1 MRFNSVIFSRQYLT
15 DFCEINE
22 KKKTKV
28 SGEKEPALL
37 IFKDISFPSEVV
49 FSRCN
54 LSKTEFLD
62 CIIEKAKFLNCTFL
76 NSSFSLNPFKRDR
89 FYVAGE
95 GEKDKRK
102 SWIIV
107 KFVWAFLL
115 FFLPIIYFF
124 SNFVG
129 VVCVLVILLFFISGR
144 GLYLFYDEKKKNPLG
159 WITKA
164 IKYFCNDKKKEN
176 KNQDNEDQEQ
186 LIRHREDQEQLSRQ
200 MKSSLE
206 ASKSWK
212 QAGDFYID
220 ELELRRRK
228 KKILN
233 YCGLSIYKYYL
244 GYAERFTV
252 ILFWIFAL
260 FFYTT
265 SFNYKKGLD
274 YFKEIRN
281 SPIIDK
287 ECKVKT
293 LKGEKMFTEE
303 CITMLAMETGYSEEC
318 IKATNNSVFILISKC
333 SAVDSIKKS
342 ANLLIFPLTL
352 RTQTKGFETLSD
364 VAFVM
369 LSWPVW
375 LAFFIAIKRRFR
387 F

>member
-1 MRFNSVIFSRQYLT
+1 
-15 DFCEINE
+15 
-22 KKKTKV
+22 
-28 SGEKEPALL
+28 
-37 IFKDISFPSEVV
+37 
-49 FSRCN
+49 
-54 LSKTEFLD
+54 
-62 CIIEKAKFLNCTFL
+62 
-76 NSSFSLNPFKRDR
+76 
-89 FYVAGE
+89 
-95 GEKDKRK
+95 
-102 SWIIV
+102 
-107 KFVWAFLL
+107 
-115 FFLPIIYFF
+115 
-124 SNFVG
+124 
-129 VVCVLVILLFFISGR
+129 
-144 GLYLFYDEKKKNPLG
+144 
-159 WITKA
+159 
-164 IKYFCNDKKKEN
+164 
-176 KNQDNEDQEQ
+176 
-186 LIRHREDQEQLSRQ
+186 

-220 ELELRRRK
+220 ELELRRRRK
-228 KKILN
+228 KFLN

-274 YFKEIRN
+274 DFKEIRN
-281 SPIIDK
+281 FEIIDK

-293 LKGEKMFTEE
+293 LRGEKTFTEE
-303 CITMLAMETGYSEEC
+303 CITKLVKKTGYSEEC
-318 IKATNNSVFILISKC
+318 IKVTNNSVFILISKC

>member
-1 MRFNSVIFSRQYLT
+1 
-15 DFCEINE
+15 
-22 KKKTKV
+22 
-28 SGEKEPALL
+28 
-37 IFKDISFPSEVV
+37 
-49 FSRCN
+49 
-54 LSKTEFLD
+54 
-62 CIIEKAKFLNCTFL
+62 
-76 NSSFSLNPFKRDR
+76 
-89 FYVAGE
+89 
-95 GEKDKRK
+95 
-102 SWIIV
+102 
-107 KFVWAFLL
+107 
-115 FFLPIIYFF
+115 
-124 SNFVG
+124 
-129 VVCVLVILLFFISGR
+129 
-144 GLYLFYDEKKKNPLG
+144 
-159 WITKA
+159 
-164 IKYFCNDKKKEN
+164 
-176 KNQDNEDQEQ
+176 
-186 LIRHREDQEQLSRQ
+186 

-220 ELELRRRK
+220 ELELRRQDW
-228 KKILN
+228 LS

-265 SFNYKKGLD
+265 GFNYNKNLD

-281 SPIIDK
+281 STIPIKIGDI
-287 ECKVKT
+287 ECKGEPVE
-293 LKGEKMFTEE
+293 GEKQFTEE
-303 CITMLAMETGYSEEC
+303 CITKLVKKTGYSEEC
-318 IKATNNSVFILISKC
+318 IKATNNSGFIRVCFL
-333 SAVDSIKKS
+333 DSIKKS